1 MPPLIGQNKSKNR
14 EGRQSLSRHTTPSS
28 SVSAQT
34 SVMSSSN
41 TEYLNIPL
49 SKLMV
54 PTTISYEKIL
64 ERYGGGGGIPDP
76 TYLQTM
82 AEDLKALSRLAE
94 TRIQALDEGMRE
106 LVLRRKERAEEE
118 RREADEAARELEE
131 KERLRKAAEEEED
144 IRARKG
150 ATLKK
155 KNERNIKAEERPL
168 THGAH
173 GVARQDGLV
182 DIPPTKGTFVKC
194 ASYSLFFCNL
204 GHRRSDITQF

>member
-1 MPPLIGQNKSKNR
+1 
-14 EGRQSLSRHTTPSS
+14 
-28 SVSAQT
+28 
-34 SVMSSSN
+34 
-41 TEYLNIPL
+41 
-49 SKLMV
+49 MV
-54 PTTISYEKIL
+54 PSNISYEKIL
-64 ERYGGGGGIPDP
+64 ERHGGGGGIPDP
-76 TYLQTM
+76 THLQTM

-94 TRIQALDEGMRE
+94 IRSQALDEGMRE

-118 RREADEAARELEE
+118 RREAEEAARELEE

-155 KNERNIKAEERPL
+155 KNDRNSKAEERPL

-182 DIPPTKGTFVKC
+182 DSPSKGT
-194 ASYSLFFCNL
+194 L
-204 GHRRSDITQF
+204 